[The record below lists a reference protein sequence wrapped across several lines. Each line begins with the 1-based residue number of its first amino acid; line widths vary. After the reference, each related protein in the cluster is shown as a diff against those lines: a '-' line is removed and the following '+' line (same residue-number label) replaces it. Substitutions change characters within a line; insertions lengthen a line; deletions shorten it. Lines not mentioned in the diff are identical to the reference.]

1 LTLFRRRGVA
11 ERWRPGFTTGDIV
24 LPSWW
29 VPTAGLK
36 ERWWRESI
44 TVARVM
50 NAFRELRSRVT
61 GQPAQSGSTERLER

>member
-1 LTLFRRRGVA
+1 
-11 ERWRPGFTTGDIV
+11 
-24 LPSWW
+24 
-29 VPTAGLK
+29 LK

-50 NAFRELRSRVT
+50 IAFRELRSRVT